1 MLVKHG
7 SDSSSI
13 QEDIPLLLAFLIHED
28 LWHEGLSIGFYYQL
42 VTKRG
47 NIRLSEGTFQ
57 KFL

>member
-1 MLVKHG
+1 MLVKHD

-13 QEDIPLLLAFLIHED
+13 QGDIPCLLAFLIHED

-47 NIRLSEGTFQ
+47 NIRLSEGTF
-57 KFL
+57 

>member
-1 MLVKHG
+1 MAVIHQVFKE
-7 SDSSSI
+7 I
-13 QEDIPLLLAFLIHED
+13 CPWLLAFLIHED
-28 LWHEGLSIGFYYQL
+28 LWHEGLSLGFYYQL